1 MAAKFSFERKIQ
13 TSLETSSKI
22 KQAQEI
28 VGGWLYEVKW
38 REIVENVSRMDV
50 VKRAS

>member
-22 KQAQEI
+22 QQAQEI
-28 VGGWLYEVKW
+28 EGGWLYEVKW